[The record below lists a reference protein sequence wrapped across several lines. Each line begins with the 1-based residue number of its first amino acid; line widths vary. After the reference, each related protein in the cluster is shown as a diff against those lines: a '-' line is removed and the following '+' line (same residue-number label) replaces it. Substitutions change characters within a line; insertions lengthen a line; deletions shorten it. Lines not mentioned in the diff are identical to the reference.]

1 MYQAMGRSVAPMT
14 VIGPASQAAIQT
26 TSIMANNSFVEYRC
40 ALIMK
45 TFLKVF
51 AGIVVLLVIAVAGFA
66 YTFDANNYKEEIAE
80 LIESV
85 TDRPINIAGD
95 MDISLYPWIG
105 IKINDVTIGN
115 AAGFSNKTFATIGQF
130 DVRIKVLPLLQKRL
144 DVDKLVLHRLALELE
159 MNAAGENNWSD
170 FAGVAE
176 NENVE
181 SESGLAGL
189 TIGGIDL
196 ADSRISWVDVST
208 GKQLKLSNLSL
219 STQAVIKGQPLPIEL
234 KAFIQSNQPEWQAAI
249 NAKTRLEFNQ
259 DSAVF
264 DAKGLKLTVKAL
276 LPNTEMEKVTL
287 AMVADSKINL
297 QARSAKLT
305 NARIGVLGLVMGG
318 TFDVENIFSVP
329 VIQGPVKIK
338 AFEAGKLAKRF
349 NFDIPQMANAQSL
362 KQISLTALFKTDFDT
377 VYMDNIS
384 ANVDQSKVKGFVHMT
399 GLSQPVVRYE
409 LKADRINLD
418 DYQLAGNE
426 HEQDRIPFPLEFI
439 RTADVEGVLDVETVT
454 AGDTELH
461 KVHIASNIENDILNA
476 SPITM
481 RVSEGEMKAAI
492 RLDAREIPAVS
503 FVAEARQ
510 MDASATINPLL
521 TSILGDKAPTLGGR
535 VDADANLSATGSGVT
550 ALKTSAQGTI
560 KVNMDKAIVKGVDF
574 DHASYAV
581 VADYAER
588 NNFRVSRTFN
598 VEHDPD
604 RVTEFDRLHA
614 TFRVSKGKLI
624 NSDLLL
630 ESGTVNVT
638 GTGSLDFINGKLD
651 YRPVIDMK
659 VASTVNVRD
668 KLRDHPMEYQALGS
682 WGEITTEFDVK
693 RYDLHM
699 GRLMIQEAK
708 ANRNRR
714 INSQSE
720 NSWQNAVSK

>member
-1 MYQAMGRSVAPMT
+1 
-14 VIGPASQAAIQT
+14 
-26 TSIMANNSFVEYRC
+26 
-40 ALIMK
+40 MK

-51 AGIVVLLVIAVAGFA
+51 AGVVVLLVIAVAGFV
-66 YTFDANNYKEEIAE
+66 YTFDANNYKEEIAK
-80 LIESV
+80 LAESV
-85 TDRPINIAGD
+85 TGRPINIAGD
-95 MDISLYPWIG
+95 MDISIYPWIG
-105 IKINDVTIGN
+105 IKINDVTIEN
-115 AAGFSNKTFATIGQF
+115 TSGFSNKTFATIGQF
-130 DVRIKVLPLLQKRL
+130 DVRIKIMPLLQKRL
-144 DVDKLVLHRLALELE
+144 DIDKLVLHQLALELE
-159 MNAAGENNWSD
+159 INTAGENNWSD
-170 FAGVAE
+170 FSGVSD
-176 NENVE
+176 NNNVE
-181 SESGLAGL
+181 PESGLAGL
-189 TIGGIDL
+189 TIGGIDV
-196 ADSRISWVDVST
+196 ADSRLTWVDVNT

-219 STQAVIKGQPLPIEL
+219 STKVVSKGQPLPVEL
-234 KAFIQSNQPEWQAAI
+234 KAFVESNQPEWQAAV
-249 NAKTRLEFNQ
+249 NAKTRLEFND

-264 DAKGLKLTVKAL
+264 DAKDLKLTVKAL

-297 QARSAKLT
+297 QTRSAKLT
-305 NARIGVLGLVMGG
+305 NARLGVLGLVMGG

-329 VIQGPVKIK
+329 VIQGPVKVK
-338 AFEAGKLAKRF
+338 KFEAAKLAKHL

-362 KQISLTALFKTDFDT
+362 GNITLTALFKTDFDS
-377 VYMDNIS
+377 VYMENIS
-384 ANVDQSKVKGFVHMT
+384 ANVDQSKVTGFVHIT

-418 DYQLAGNE
+418 DYRLVKNE
-426 HEQDRIPFPLEFI
+426 LEQDETPLPLDFI
-439 RTADVEGVLDVETVT
+439 RAADIEGVLDVEAITV
-454 AGDTELH
+454 GDTELH
-461 KVHIASNIENDILNA
+461 KVHMASNIENDIFNA
-476 SPITM
+476 NPITM
-481 RVSEGEMKAAI
+481 LVSEGEVKAAM
-492 RLDAREIPAVS
+492 RLDARETPAVS

-510 MDASATINPLL
+510 LDAKASINQLL
-521 TSILGDKAPTLGGR
+521 TNILGDEAPVLSGR
-535 VDADANLSATGSGVT
+535 VDADANLKATGSSAT

-560 KVNMDKAIVKGVDF
+560 KVNMDKAIVKGIDF

-630 ESGTVNVT
+630 ESETVNVT

-682 WGEITTEFDVK
+682 WGEITTEFDVN

>member
-1 MYQAMGRSVAPMT
+1 
-14 VIGPASQAAIQT
+14 
-26 TSIMANNSFVEYRC
+26 
-40 ALIMK
+40 MK

-51 AGIVVLLVIAVAGFA
+51 AGVVVLLVIAVAGFV
-66 YTFDANNYKEEIAE
+66 YTFDANNYKEEIAK
-80 LIESV
+80 LAESV
-85 TDRPINIAGD
+85 TGRPINIAGD

-105 IKINDVTIGN
+105 IKINDVTIEN
-115 AAGFSNKTFATIGQF
+115 TSGFSNKTFATIGQF
-130 DVRIKVLPLLQKRL
+130 DVRIKIMPLLQKRL
-144 DVDKLVLHRLALELE
+144 DIDKLVLHQLALELE
-159 MNAAGENNWSD
+159 INTAGENNWSD
-170 FAGVAE
+170 FSGVSD
-176 NENVE
+176 NNNVE
-181 SESGLAGL
+181 PESGLAGL
-189 TIGGIDL
+189 TIGGIDV
-196 ADSRISWVDVST
+196 ADSRLTWVDVNT

-219 STQAVIKGQPLPIEL
+219 STKVVSKGQPLPVEL
-234 KAFIQSNQPEWQAAI
+234 KAFVESNQPEWQAAV
-249 NAKTRLEFNQ
+249 NAKTRLEFND

-264 DAKGLKLTVKAL
+264 DAKDLKLTVKAL

-297 QARSAKLT
+297 QTRSAKLT
-305 NARIGVLGLVMGG
+305 NARLGVLGLVMGG

-329 VIQGPVKIK
+329 VIQGPVKVK
-338 AFEAGKLAKRF
+338 KFEAAKLAKHL

-362 KQISLTALFKTDFDT
+362 GNITLTALFKTDFDS
-377 VYMDNIS
+377 VYMENIS
-384 ANVDQSKVKGFVHMT
+384 ANVDQSKVKGFVHIT

-418 DYQLAGNE
+418 DYRLVKNE
-426 HEQDRIPFPLEFI
+426 LEQDETPLPLDFI
-439 RTADVEGVLDVETVT
+439 RAADIEGVLDVEAITV
-454 AGDTELH
+454 GDTELH
-461 KVHIASNIENDILNA
+461 KVHMASNIENDIFNA
-476 SPITM
+476 NPITM
-481 RVSEGEMKAAI
+481 LVSEGEVKAAM
-492 RLDAREIPAVS
+492 RLDARETPAVS

-510 MDASATINPLL
+510 LDAKASINQLL
-521 TSILGDKAPTLGGR
+521 TNILGDEAPVLSGR
-535 VDADANLSATGSGVT
+535 VDADANLKATGSSAT

-560 KVNMDKAIVKGVDF
+560 KVNMDKAFVKGIDF

-630 ESGTVNVT
+630 ESETVNVT

-682 WGEITTEFDVK
+682 WGEITTEFDVN

>member
-1 MYQAMGRSVAPMT
+1 
-14 VIGPASQAAIQT
+14 
-26 TSIMANNSFVEYRC
+26 
-40 ALIMK
+40 MK

-51 AGIVVLLVIAVAGFA
+51 AGVVVLLVIAVAGFV
-66 YTFDANNYKEEIAE
+66 YTFDANNYKEEIAK
-80 LIESV
+80 LAESV
-85 TDRPINIAGD
+85 TGRPINIAGD

-105 IKINDVTIGN
+105 IKINDVTIEN
-115 AAGFSNKTFATIGQF
+115 TSGFSNKTFATIGQF
-130 DVRIKVLPLLQKRL
+130 DVRIKIMPLLQKRL
-144 DVDKLVLHRLALELE
+144 DIDKLVLHQLALELE
-159 MNAAGENNWSD
+159 INTAGENNWSD
-170 FAGVAE
+170 FSGVSDK
-176 NENVE
+176 NNVE
-181 SESGLAGL
+181 PESGLAGL
-189 TIGGIDL
+189 TIGGIDV
-196 ADSRISWVDVST
+196 ADSRLTWVDVNT

-219 STQAVIKGQPLPIEL
+219 STKVVSKGQPLPVEL
-234 KAFIQSNQPEWQAAI
+234 KAFVESNQPEWQAAV
-249 NAKTRLEFNQ
+249 NAKTRLEFND

-264 DAKGLKLTVKAL
+264 DAKDLKLTVKAL

-297 QARSAKLT
+297 QTRSAKLT
-305 NARIGVLGLVMGG
+305 NARLGVLGLVMGG

-329 VIQGPVKIK
+329 VIQGPVKVK
-338 AFEAGKLAKRF
+338 KFEAAKLAKHL

-362 KQISLTALFKTDFDT
+362 GNITLTALFKTDFDS
-377 VYMDNIS
+377 VYMENIS
-384 ANVDQSKVKGFVHMT
+384 ANVDQSKVKGFVHIT

-418 DYQLAGNE
+418 DYRLVKNE
-426 HEQDRIPFPLEFI
+426 LEQDETPLPLDFI
-439 RTADVEGVLDVETVT
+439 RAADIEGVLDVEAITV
-454 AGDTELH
+454 GDTELH
-461 KVHIASNIENDILNA
+461 KVHMASNIENDIFNA
-476 SPITM
+476 NPITM
-481 RVSEGEMKAAI
+481 LVSEGEVKAAM
-492 RLDAREIPAVS
+492 RLDARETPAVS

-510 MDASATINPLL
+510 LDAKASINQLL
-521 TSILGDKAPTLGGR
+521 TNILGDEAPVLSGR
-535 VDADANLSATGSGVT
+535 VDADANLKATGSSAT

-560 KVNMDKAIVKGVDF
+560 KVNMDKAIVKGIDF

-630 ESGTVNVT
+630 ESETVNVT

-682 WGEITTEFDVK
+682 WGEITTEFDVN

>member
-1 MYQAMGRSVAPMT
+1 
-14 VIGPASQAAIQT
+14 
-26 TSIMANNSFVEYRC
+26 
-40 ALIMK
+40 MK

-51 AGIVVLLVIAVAGFA
+51 VGIIVLLVIAIAGFV
-66 YTFDANNYKEEIAE
+66 YTFDANKYKEEIAE
-80 LIESV
+80 LVESV
-85 TDRPINIAGD
+85 TDRPIDIAGD
-95 MDISLYPWIG
+95 MDVSLYPWIG
-105 IKINDVTIGN
+105 IKINDVTIEN
-115 AAGFSNKTFATIGQF
+115 AAGFNNRKFATIGQF
-130 DVRIKVLPLLQKRL
+130 DVRIKLMPLLQKQL
-144 DVDKLVLHRLALELE
+144 DIDKLVLHRLVLDLE

-170 FAGVAE
+170 IAGASE
-176 NENVE
+176 NDNVK
-181 SESGLAGL
+181 SEFGLTGL

-196 ADSRISWVDVST
+196 ADSRVTWVDVNT
-208 GKQLKLSNLSL
+208 GKQLILSNLSL
-219 STQAVIKGQPLPIEL
+219 STQAMTKGQPLPLEL
-234 KAFIQSNQPEWQAAI
+234 KALVKSNQPEWQAAV

-264 DAKGLKLTVKAL
+264 DAKDLKLTVKAL

-287 AMVADSKINL
+287 AMIADSKIDL

-305 NARIGVLGLVMGG
+305 KARIGFLGLVMGG

-329 VIQGPVKIK
+329 VIQGPVKVK
-338 AFEAGKLAKRF
+338 TFEAAKLAKRF

-362 KQISLTALFKTDFDT
+362 KNISLTALFKTDFDT

-384 ANVDQSKVKGFVHMT
+384 ANVDQSKLKGFLHIT

-409 LKADRINLD
+409 LEADRINLD
-418 DYQLAGNE
+418 DY
-426 HEQDRIPFPLEFI
+426 RIVSNGPDKGEIPLPLEFI

-454 AGDTELH
+454 AGDTKLH
-461 KVHIASNIENDILNA
+461 EVHIASNIDDDILSAN
-476 SPITM
+476 PITM
-481 RVSEGEMKAAI
+481 LLSEGEMKAAMRI
-492 RLDAREIPAVS
+492 DARDTPAVS

-510 MDASATINPLL
+510 MDASTTINPLL
-521 TSILGDKAPTLGGR
+521 TNILGDEAPTLSGR
-535 VDADANLSATGSGVT
+535 LDADANLSATGSSTT

-560 KVNMDKAIVKGVDF
+560 KVNMDKAIIKGIDF

-588 NNFRVSRTFN
+588 NDFRVSRTFN
-598 VEHDPD
+598 VEHVPD
-604 RVTEFDRLHA
+604 RSTEFDSLRA
-614 TFRVSKGKLI
+614 TFRISKGKLI

-630 ESGTVNVT
+630 ESETVNVT

-659 VASTVNVRD
+659 MASTVNVRD
-668 KLRDHPMEYQALGS
+668 KLRDHPMEYQAYGS
-682 WGEITTEFDVK
+682 WGDITTEFDVK

-720 NSWQNAVSK
+720 NSWKNALSK

>member
-1 MYQAMGRSVAPMT
+1 
-14 VIGPASQAAIQT
+14 
-26 TSIMANNSFVEYRC
+26 
-40 ALIMK
+40 MK

-51 AGIVVLLVIAVAGFA
+51 TGIVVLLVIAIAGFV

-80 LIESV
+80 LVESV
-85 TDRPINIAGD
+85 TDRPISIAGD

-105 IKINDVTIGN
+105 IKINDVTIEN

-130 DVRIKVLPLLQKRL
+130 DVRIKMLPLLQKRL
-144 DVDKLVLHRLALELE
+144 EIDRLVLHRLALDLE
-159 MNAAGENNWSD
+159 INDAGENNWSGI
-170 FAGVAE
+170 AAVSE
-176 NENVE
+176 SKNVK
-181 SESGLAGL
+181 SGSGLAGL

-196 ADSRISWVDVST
+196 ADSRLSWVDVNT

-219 STQAVIKGQPLPIEL
+219 STQAVINGQPLPVEL
-234 KAFIQSNQPEWQAAI
+234 KAFVQSNQPEWQAAV

-264 DAKGLKLTVKAL
+264 DAKDLKLTVKAL

-287 AMVADSKINL
+287 AMIADSKIDL
-297 QARSAKLT
+297 QTRSAKLT

-329 VIQGPVKIK
+329 VIQGPVKVK
-338 AFEAGKLAKRF
+338 TFEAAKLAKRF

-362 KQISLTALFKTDFDT
+362 KHISLTALFKTDFDT

-384 ANVDQSKVKGFVHMT
+384 ANVDQSKVKGFLHIT

-418 DYQLAGNE
+418 DY
-426 HEQDRIPFPLEFI
+426 RIVSNGPDKGEIPLPLEFI
-439 RTADVEGVLDVETVT
+439 RTADVEGVLDVEAVM

-461 KVHIASNIENDILNA
+461 KVHIASNIDDDILNA
-476 SPITM
+476 NPITM
-481 RVSEGEMKAAI
+481 LVSEGEMKAAM
-492 RLDAREIPAVS
+492 RLDARDTPAVS

-510 MDASATINPLL
+510 IDASAAINPLL
-521 TSILGDKAPTLGGR
+521 TNILGDEAPTLSGR
-535 VDADANLSATGSGVT
+535 VDADANLSATGSSTT
-550 ALKTSAQGTI
+550 ALRTSAQGTI
-560 KVNMDKAIVKGVDF
+560 KVNMDKAIIKGIDF

-588 NNFRVSRTFN
+588 NDFRVSRTFN
-598 VEHDPD
+598 VEYVPD
-604 RVTEFDRLHA
+604 RATEFDSLRA
-614 TFRVSKGKLI
+614 TFRITKGKLI

-630 ESGTVNVT
+630 ESETVNVT
-638 GTGSLDFINGKLD
+638 GTGSLDFINDKLD

-659 VASTVNVRD
+659 MASTVNVRD
-668 KLRDHPMEYQALGS
+668 KLRDHPMEYQAYGS

-714 INSQSE
+714 INSQSD
-720 NSWQNAVSK
+720 NSWTNALSK

>member
-1 MYQAMGRSVAPMT
+1 
-14 VIGPASQAAIQT
+14 
-26 TSIMANNSFVEYRC
+26 
-40 ALIMK
+40 MK

-51 AGIVVLLVIAVAGFA
+51 AGIIVLLVIAIAGFI
-66 YTFDANNYKEEIAE
+66 YTFDANKYKEEIAE
-80 LIESV
+80 LVESV
-85 TDRPINIAGD
+85 TDRPISIAGD

-105 IKINDVTIGN
+105 IKINDVTIEN
-115 AAGFSNKTFATIGQF
+115 TAGFSNKTFASIGQF
-130 DVRIKVLPLLQKRL
+130 DVRIKMLPLLQKRL
-144 DVDKLVLHRLALELE
+144 DIDKLVLHRLALELE
-159 MNAAGENNWSD
+159 TNAAGEKNWSD

-196 ADSRISWVDVST
+196 ADSRLSWVDVNS

-219 STQAVIKGQPLPIEL
+219 STQAVINGQPLPVEL
-234 KAFIQSNQPEWQAAI
+234 KAFVQSNQPEWQAAV

-264 DAKGLKLTVKAL
+264 DAKDLKLTVKAL

-287 AMVADSKINL
+287 AMIADSKIDL
-297 QARSAKLT
+297 QTRSAKLT
-305 NARIGVLGLVMGG
+305 KARIAVLGLVMGG

-329 VIQGPVKIK
+329 VIQGPVKVK
-338 AFEAGKLAKRF
+338 TFEAAKLAKRF
-349 NFDIPQMANAQSL
+349 NLDIPQMANAQSL
-362 KQISLTALFKTDFDT
+362 KHISLTALFKTDFDT

-384 ANVDQSKVKGFVHMT
+384 ANVDQSKVKGFLHIT

-418 DYQLAGNE
+418 DY
-426 HEQDRIPFPLEFI
+426 RIVSNGPDKGETPLPLEFI
-439 RTADVEGVLDVETVT
+439 RSADVEGVLDVEAVT

-461 KVHIASNIENDILNA
+461 KVHIASNIDDDILNA
-476 SPITM
+476 NPITM
-481 RVSEGEMKAAI
+481 LVSEGEMKAAM
-492 RLDAREIPAVS
+492 RLDARDTPAVS

-510 MDASATINPLL
+510 IDASAAINPLL
-521 TSILGDKAPTLGGR
+521 TNILGDEAPTLSGR
-535 VDADANLSATGSGVT
+535 VDADANLSATGSSTT
-550 ALKTSAQGTI
+550 ALRTSAQGTI
-560 KVNMDKAIVKGVDF
+560 KVNMDKAVVKGIDF

-588 NNFRVSRTFN
+588 NDFRVSRTFN
-598 VEHDPD
+598 VEYDPD
-604 RVTEFDRLHA
+604 RTTEFDSLHA
-614 TFRVSKGKLI
+614 TFRVSKGKLV

-630 ESGTVNVT
+630 ESESVNVT

-659 VASTVNVRD
+659 MASTVNVRD
-668 KLRDHPMEYQALGS
+668 KLRDHPMEYQTHGS

-714 INSQSE
+714 INSQSD
-720 NSWQNAVSK
+720 NSWKNALSK

>member
-1 MYQAMGRSVAPMT
+1 
-14 VIGPASQAAIQT
+14 
-26 TSIMANNSFVEYRC
+26 
-40 ALIMK
+40 MK

-51 AGIVVLLVIAVAGFA
+51 AGIILLLVIAVAGFV
-66 YTFDANNYKEEIAE
+66 YTFDANNYKEEIAD

-85 TDRPINIAGD
+85 TDRPISIAGD

-115 AAGFSNKTFATIGQF
+115 SAGFSDKTFATIGQF
-130 DVRIKVLPLLQKRL
+130 DVRVKMLPLLQNRL
-144 DVDKLVLHRLALELE
+144 EIDRLVLHRLALELE
-159 MNAAGENNWSD
+159 MNAAGKNNWSS

-176 NENVE
+176 NENAE
-181 SESGLAGL
+181 PGSGLAGM

-196 ADSRISWVDVST
+196 ADSRITWMDVNT
-208 GKQLKLSNLSL
+208 GKQLVFSNLSL
-219 STQAVIKGQPLPIEL
+219 STQAISKGQPLPVEL
-234 KAFIQSNQPEWQAAI
+234 KAFVQSNQPEWQAAV
-249 NAKTRLEFNQ
+249 NAKTRLEFNL

-264 DAKGLKLTVKAL
+264 DAKDLKLTVKAL
-276 LPNTEMEKVTL
+276 LPDTEMEKVTL

-297 QARSAKLT
+297 QTRSAKLN

-329 VIQGPVKIK
+329 LIQGPVKVK
-338 AFEAGKLAKRF
+338 TFEAGKLAKRL
-349 NFDIPQMANAQSL
+349 NYDIPQMANTQSL
-362 KQISLTALFKTDFDT
+362 KNITLTALFKMDFDT

-384 ANVDQSKVKGFVHMT
+384 ANVDQSKVEGFVHIT
-399 GLSQPVVRYE
+399 GLSNPVVRYE

-418 DYQLAGNE
+418 DYRLVGNE
-426 HEQDRIPFPLEFI
+426 LEQDGMPLPLDFI
-439 RTADVEGVLDVETVT
+439 RAAEVEGVLDVETVT
-454 AGDTELH
+454 AGDTELQ
-461 KVHIASNIENDILNA
+461 KVHIASNINNDILNA
-476 SPITM
+476 NPMTM
-481 RVSEGEMKAAI
+481 LVSEGEVKAAM
-492 RLDAREIPAVS
+492 RLDARETPAVS

-521 TSILGDKAPTLGGR
+521 TNILGDKAPALSGR
-535 VDADANLSATGSGVT
+535 VDADANLSATGSSAT

-560 KVNMDKAIVKGVDF
+560 KVNMDKAIVKGIDF
-574 DHASYAV
+574 DHASYDV

-588 NNFRVSRTFN
+588 NDFRVSRTFN
-598 VEHDPD
+598 VEYDPD
-604 RVTEFDRLHA
+604 RATEFDKLHA

-630 ESGTVNVT
+630 ESETVNVT

-651 YRPVIDMK
+651 YRPVVDMK

>member
-1 MYQAMGRSVAPMT
+1 
-14 VIGPASQAAIQT
+14 
-26 TSIMANNSFVEYRC
+26 
-40 ALIMK
+40 MK

-51 AGIVVLLVIAVAGFA
+51 AGVVVLLVIAVAGFV
-66 YTFDANNYKEEIAE
+66 YTFDANNYKEEIAK
-80 LIESV
+80 LAESV
-85 TDRPINIAGD
+85 TGRPINIAGD

-105 IKINDVTIGN
+105 IKINDVTIEN
-115 AAGFSNKTFATIGQF
+115 TSGFSNKTFATIGQF
-130 DVRIKVLPLLQKRL
+130 DVRIKIMPLLQKRL
-144 DVDKLVLHRLALELE
+144 DIDKLVLHQLALELE
-159 MNAAGENNWSD
+159 INTAGENNWSD
-170 FAGVAE
+170 FSGVSD
-176 NENVE
+176 NNNVE
-181 SESGLAGL
+181 PESGLAGL
-189 TIGGIDL
+189 TIGGIDV
-196 ADSRISWVDVST
+196 ADSRLTWVDVNT

-219 STQAVIKGQPLPIEL
+219 STKVVSKGQPLPVEL
-234 KAFIQSNQPEWQAAI
+234 KAFVESNQPEWQAAV
-249 NAKTRLEFNQ
+249 NAKTRLEFND

-264 DAKGLKLTVKAL
+264 DAKDLKLTVKAL

-297 QARSAKLT
+297 QTRSAKLT
-305 NARIGVLGLVMGG
+305 NARLGVLGLVMGG

-329 VIQGPVKIK
+329 VIQGPVKVK
-338 AFEAGKLAKRF
+338 KFEAAKLAKHL

-362 KQISLTALFKTDFDT
+362 GNITLTALFKTDFDS
-377 VYMDNIS
+377 VYMENIS
-384 ANVDQSKVKGFVHMT
+384 ANVDQSKVKGFVHIT

-418 DYQLAGNE
+418 DYRLVKNE
-426 HEQDRIPFPLEFI
+426 LEQDETPLPLDFI
-439 RTADVEGVLDVETVT
+439 RAADIEGVLDVEAITV
-454 AGDTELH
+454 GDTELH
-461 KVHIASNIENDILNA
+461 KVHMASNIENDIFNA
-476 SPITM
+476 NPITM
-481 RVSEGEMKAAI
+481 LVSEGEVKAAM
-492 RLDAREIPAVS
+492 RLDARETPAVS

-510 MDASATINPLL
+510 LDAKASINQLL
-521 TSILGDKAPTLGGR
+521 TNILGDEAPVLSGR
-535 VDADANLSATGSGVT
+535 VDADANLKATGSSAT

-560 KVNMDKAIVKGVDF
+560 KVNMDKAIVKGIDF

-630 ESGTVNVT
+630 ESETVNVT

-682 WGEITTEFDVK
+682 WGEITTEFDVN

>member
-14 VIGPASQAAIQT
+14 VIGPASQAANQT

-181 SESGLAGL
+181 SESGLA
-189 TIGGIDL
+189 
-196 ADSRISWVDVST
+196 DSRISWVDVST

-297 QARSAKLT
+297 QAHLML
-305 NARIGVLGLVMGG
+305 RI
-318 TFDVENIFSVP
+318 FF
-329 VIQGPVKIK
+329 
-338 AFEAGKLAKRF
+338 
-349 NFDIPQMANAQSL
+349 
-362 KQISLTALFKTDFDT
+362 LF
-377 VYMDNIS
+377 
-384 ANVDQSKVKGFVHMT
+384 
-399 GLSQPVVRYE
+399 
-409 LKADRINLD
+409 
-418 DYQLAGNE
+418 
-426 HEQDRIPFPLEFI
+426 
-439 RTADVEGVLDVETVT
+439 
-454 AGDTELH
+454 
-461 KVHIASNIENDILNA
+461 
-476 SPITM
+476 
-481 RVSEGEMKAAI
+481 
-492 RLDAREIPAVS
+492 RL
-503 FVAEARQ
+503 
-510 MDASATINPLL
+510 
-521 TSILGDKAPTLGGR
+521 
-535 VDADANLSATGSGVT
+535 
-550 ALKTSAQGTI
+550 
-560 KVNMDKAIVKGVDF
+560 
-574 DHASYAV
+574 
-581 VADYAER
+581 
-588 NNFRVSRTFN
+588 FRVR
-598 VEHDPD
+598 
-604 RVTEFDRLHA
+604 
-614 TFRVSKGKLI
+614 
-624 NSDLLL
+624 
-630 ESGTVNVT
+630 
-638 GTGSLDFINGKLD
+638 
-651 YRPVIDMK
+651 
-659 VASTVNVRD
+659 
-668 KLRDHPMEYQALGS
+668 
-682 WGEITTEFDVK
+682 
-693 RYDLHM
+693 
-699 GRLMIQEAK
+699 
-708 ANRNRR
+708 
-714 INSQSE
+714 
-720 NSWQNAVSK
+720 